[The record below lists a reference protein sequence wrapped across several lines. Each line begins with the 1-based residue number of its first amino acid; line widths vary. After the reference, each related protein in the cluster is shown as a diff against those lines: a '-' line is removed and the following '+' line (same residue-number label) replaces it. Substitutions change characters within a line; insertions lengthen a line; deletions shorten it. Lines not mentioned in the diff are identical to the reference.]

1 MLIHA
6 ETAIKKATRLVHQCG
21 TRDPYRIANDLGIII
36 RDHPFSKQKGVYKV
50 IEKNR
55 FIFIKEDLDP
65 VMKSIVLLH
74 EIGHDQLHRKEAV
87 TAGGF
92 QEFNLFAMANVRM
105 EYEAN
110 IFAST
115 ISLPDDEILE
125 YIYQGFDTAQIAR
138 AMGSDIN
145 LVALKVDSLRTQG
158 HDLRRQDV
166 DGCFLGS

>member
-6 ETAIKKATRLVHQCG
+6 EDAIQRATRLVNQSG
-21 TRDPYRIANDLGIII
+21 TRDPYRIAADLGITILEYA
-36 RDHPFSKQKGVYKV
+36 FKKQKGVYKV

-87 TAGGF
+87 AVGGF
-92 QEFNLFAMANVRM
+92 QEFNLFDMANVRM

-125 YIYQGFDTAQIAR
+125 YIYQGFDTGQIAS
-138 AMGSDIN
+138 AMDSDIN

-158 HDLRRQDV
+158 FDLRRQDV
-166 DGCFLGS
+166 DGCFLR